1 MQKVR
6 KKLLVIIIS
15 VVSFI
20 GIMVSFGAGVSKAQT
35 SNTDSTKDRLQAIKE
50 KGVLTVASANDK
62 PFAYIDPQTNKFTGV
77 DAEIITEVARRL
89 GIDNVEMKYVP
100 FENLLTELNKNNDI
114 DIAADGIYVTDERK
128 KEVLFTNVL
137 YKEPEVIIIPKAT
150 KFNFKEDLKDAVV
163 GVQNK
168 TVFLDLAREWEK
180 ESLVKKIKI
189 LESQSELILAVA
201 NGEVDAG
208 ITDSLAA
215 SYIISKDKNLNLK
228 IVTPY
233 EYEIPGMVAAAVKKT
248 DATFADEVNKKIN
261 EMKEDRTLISIL
273 KKYGMNESNFVSV
286 KDSHIS
292 GQ

>member
-1 MQKVR
+1 MQKMR
-6 KKLLVIIIS
+6 KKLLVLIII
-15 VVSFI
+15 VVNFI
-20 GIMVSFGAGVSKAQT
+20 GIMVSFGAGVSNAQT
-35 SNTDSTKDRLQAIKE
+35 SSTESTKDRLQAIKE

-62 PFAYIDPQTNKFTGV
+62 PFAYIDPQTNKFTGI

-89 GIDNVEMKYVP
+89 GIDKVEMKYVP

-114 DIAADGIYVTDERK
+114 DIAADGLYVTDERK
-128 KEVLFTNVL
+128 KEVLFTNVW
-137 YKEPEVIIIPKAT
+137 YKEPEVIITPKVT

-163 GVQNK
+163 GAQNK
-168 TVFLDLAREWEK
+168 TVFLDLAQKWEK
-180 ESLVKKIKI
+180 EGLVKKVKI

-215 SYIISKDKNLNLK
+215 SYILSKDKNLNLK

-233 EYEIPGMVAAAVKKT
+233 KPEIPGMVAAAVKKT
-248 DATFADEVNKKIN
+248 DATFADEVNKKID
-261 EMKEDRTLISIL
+261 EMKEDRTLIGIL

-286 KDSHIS
+286 KDGHIS
-292 GQ
+292 DQ

>member
-1 MQKVR
+1 MQKVH
-6 KKLLVIIIS
+6 KKLLVLIIIAIN
-15 VVSFI
+15 FI
-20 GIMVSFGAGVSKAQT
+20 GIMVSFGAGVSNAQT
-35 SNTDSTKDRLQAIKE
+35 SSTASTKDRLQAIKE

-89 GIDNVEMKYVP
+89 GIDKVEMKYVP

-114 DIAADGIYVTDERK
+114 DIVADGLYVTDERK

-137 YKEPEVIIIPKAT
+137 YKEPEVIIIPGVS

-163 GVQNK
+163 GAQNK

-180 ESLVKKIKI
+180 EGLVKKIKI

-233 EYEIPGMVAAAVKKT
+233 KPEILGMVAVAVKKE
-248 DATFADEVNKKIN
+248 DATFADEINKKID
-261 EMKEDRTLISIL
+261 EMKEDRTLTGIL
-273 KKYGMNESNFVSV
+273 KKYGLNESNFVSI
-286 KDSHIS
+286 KDGHILD
-292 GQ
+292 Q